1 MRARQR
7 TDALAVVVLVGTAAA
22 LGVEFLTPSSVV
34 LRIGDTSTATQLPG
48 RYFLLR
54 DVAVIAVAAV
64 AFGGSLTYLLVD
76 GAPRSEPNGEPA
88 ESEPGADAD
97 DDPAPTDEL
106 LEARRREWQEKADR
120 LADSEQTVYEAILDA
135 DGVLSQSEIVE
146 RTPLSKATV
155 SRSLDSLE
163 AKDLVERKRRGVG
176 NVVLLR

>member
-7 TDALAVVVLVGTAAA
+7 TDALAVVLVGTAAA

-54 DVAVIAVAAV
+54 DVAVIAIAAI

-76 GAPRSEPNGEPA
+76 DAHRSEPNGEPA
-88 ESEPGADAD
+88 ESEPATDAD
-97 DDPAPTDEL
+97 DDPAPTDDL
-106 LEARRREWQEKADR
+106 LKARRQEWQEKADR
-120 LADSEQTVYEAILDA
+120 LADSEQTVYEAILEA

>member
-1 MRARQR
+1 MRACQR
-7 TDALAVVVLVGTAAA
+7 TDALAVVLVVTAAA

-34 LRIGDTSTATQLPG
+34 LRIGDTSTAAQLPG

-54 DVAVIAVAAV
+54 DVVVIAVSAA
-64 AFGGSLTYLLVD
+64 AFGGSLTYVLVD
-76 GAPRSEPNGEPA
+76 GTPRADPDGEPT
-88 ESEPGADAD
+88 ESKPGIDAD
-97 DDPAPTDEL
+97 DDPAPTDDL
-106 LEARRREWQEKADR
+106 LEARRQEWQEKSDR
-120 LADSEQTVYEAILDA
+120 LADSEQTVYETILDA

>member
-7 TDALAVVVLVGTAAA
+7 TNALAVVLIVTTAV
-22 LGVEFLTPSSVV
+22 LGVEFLNPSSVV

-54 DVAVIAVAAV
+54 DVVVIAIAAV
-64 AFGGSLTYLLVD
+64 ALGGSLTYMLID
-76 GAPRSEPNGEPA
+76 DARRSEPDGQPT
-88 ESEPGADAD
+88 ESEPATDAD
-97 DDPAPTDEL
+97 DDLAPTDDL
-106 LEARRREWQEKADR
+106 LEARRQKWQEKADR
-120 LADSEQTVYEAILDA
+120 LADSEQTVYETVLDA

-146 RTPLSKATV
+146 RTTLSKATV

-176 NVVLLR
+176 NVVLLQ